1 MDSDTNDIVSGLN
14 DVLTKDGQNIPTQDL
29 PMGGFR
35 HTDVGNAQTRTE
47 YATAAQLQ
55 DGALA
60 WGGVSTGSPNAQV
73 IVFNPTIP
81 ALVDGQEFGFR
92 AGFTNTGA
100 TTLQVSGLPASSLV
114 YNGAALNGGELAA
127 GENYYIAYNA
137 TATRFELGRSSG
149 AIPSDLL
156 SGPYPGITQTGV
168 PVGTVTLLTSGTG
181 ATYTTP
187 AGCRQ
192 LQIYGKGGGGG
203 GGGSGTSGST
213 PGGTGG
219 VTTFNSVNANGGA
232 SGGGSGANGTGG
244 LGGTGGT
251 GTATYRRPGAPGGG
265 SMSLTQGL
273 PGGSGGGSGGGV
285 GTTTTGL
292 NGAANSGGGGSGA
305 TAAAGGS
312 VTGGGG
318 GGSGEE
324 FFLIINTPAS
334 TYTYTVGA
342 GGTAGGAGTSGSN
355 GAAGGSGVIWVM
367 EFY

>member
-35 HTDVGNAQTRTE
+35 HTDVGNAQSRTE

-149 AIPSDLL
+149 VIPSDLL
-156 SGPYPGITQTGV
+156 PTPAFGMATPSNITGV
-168 PVGTVTLLTSGTG
+168 TS
-181 ATYTTP
+181 
-187 AGCRQ
+187 
-192 LQIYGKGGGGG
+192 
-203 GGGSGTSGST
+203 TS
-213 PGGTGG
+213 
-219 VTTFNSVNANGGA
+219 AKM
-232 SGGGSGANGTGG
+232 GG
-244 LGGTGGT
+244 LGSSFAFTPAVTGKVILTVTGQLENVTAGDSAAVQIAYGT
-251 GTATYRRPGAPGGG
+251 GTAPSEGDGATGTAVGAQTIGGPIVNTFLPFALIVAVSG
-265 SMSLTQGL
+265 LT
-273 PGGSGGGSGGGV
+273 V
-285 GTTTTGL
+285 GTAYWADL
-292 NGAANSGGGGSGA
+292 QVAA
-305 TAAAGGS
+305 
-312 VTGGGG
+312 V
-318 GGSGEE
+318 
-324 FFLIINTPAS
+324 L
-334 TYTYTVGA
+334 
-342 GGTAGGAGTSGSN
+342 GGTASFHNLTCTWQE
-355 GAAGGSGVIWVM
+355 VV
-367 EFY
+367 